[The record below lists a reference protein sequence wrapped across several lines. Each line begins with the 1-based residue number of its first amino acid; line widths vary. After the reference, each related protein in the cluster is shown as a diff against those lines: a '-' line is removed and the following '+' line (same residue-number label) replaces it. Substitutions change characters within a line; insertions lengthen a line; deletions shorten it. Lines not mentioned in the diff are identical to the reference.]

1 MHPATRVSGVLLA
14 SPRCALNDPLTDA
27 MSGPTVASVRGVTH
41 RSDTPR
47 LPLWLTAIIWLV
59 AFAIVMTVTFI
70 ITSLNADAEQRD
82 FAQRSGST
90 PVVLSGQLET
100 AEVLVSAAQLITS
113 AEFEETTVEVSL
125 TRKPDS
131 YHRSPIVR
139 VEFEGLVCQTGRSWL
154 WSDEINN
161 TLTLRCDRFISKR
174 ELADVGIG
182 DVQMW

>member
-1 MHPATRVSGVLLA
+1 M
-14 SPRCALNDPLTDA
+14 NDPLADA
-27 MSGPTVASVRGVTH
+27 MSLPTVANVRSVTR
-41 RSDTPR
+41 RPDTPR
-47 LPLWLTAIIWLV
+47 LPFWLTVIVWLV

-70 ITSLNADAEQRD
+70 ITTLNADAEQRD

-90 PVVLSGQLET
+90 PVALSGQLET
-100 AEVLVSAAQLITS
+100 AEVLVTAAQLITS

-131 YHRSPIVR
+131 YLRSPIVR

-154 WSDEINN
+154 WSNEIYN

-174 ELADVGIG
+174 ELEDAGTG
-182 DVQMW
+182 AVQIW